1 MVKCAQYIWDNIII
15 ADEINTTKQYAKMAQ
30 CGVDLS
36 VRSISKFTD
45 MGYTLKDKTFAAP
58 TDEKIEK
65 TVTLTPK
72 GKEVTGYKLKPGTY
86 EIELN
91 EGCKLGPNDTAMII
105 VRSSLNR
112 CAVSAYSGL
121 YDPGFNTQDGDKICP
136 MHLRITVDNPYGFFV
151 EENARVAQ
159 IIIFENEDTKMYL
172 GQWQGGKTIS
182 KLI

>member
-36 VRSISKFTD
+36 VRSVSKFAT
-45 MGYTLKDKTFAAP
+45 MGFTLKDKTFAALAG
-58 TDEKIEK
+58 KKVEK
-65 TVTLTPK
+65 TSILTPN
-72 GKEVTGYKLKPGTY
+72 GKETTGYKLEPGTY

-112 CAVSAYSGL
+112 CGVSVYSGL
-121 YDPGFNTQDGDKICP
+121 YDPGFNTQDGDKISP
-136 MHLRITVDNPYGFFV
+136 MHLRVTVDNPYGFFL

-159 IIIFENEDTKMYL
+159 IVIFENEDTEMYL
-172 GQWQGGKTIS
+172 GQWQGGKTVS
-182 KLI
+182 KLV

>member
-15 ADEINTTKQYAKMAQ
+15 ADEVNTTKQYAKMAQ

-36 VRSISKFTD
+36 VRSVSKFTF
-45 MGYTLKDKTFAAP
+45 MGFTLKDKTFAAP
-58 TDEKIEK
+58 TEKIEK
-65 TVTLTPK
+65 QVMRTPK
-72 GKEVTGYKLKPGTY
+72 GEDVIGYYLEPGATY
-86 EIELN
+86 ELELN
-91 EGCKLGPNDTAMII
+91 EGCKLGPNDTAMIV

-121 YDPGFNTQDGDKICP
+121 YDAGFNTQDENNIYP
-136 MHLRITVDNPYGFFV
+136 MHLRIKVDNPHGFFL

-159 IIIFENEDTKMYL
+159 IVVFENEDTELYQ
-172 GQWQGGKTIS
+172 GQWQGGKTVS

>member
-15 ADEINTTKQYAKMAQ
+15 ADEVNTTRQYAKMAQ

-36 VRSISKFTD
+36 VRSVSKFAT
-45 MGYTLKDKTFAAP
+45 MGFTLKDKTFAALA
-58 TDEKIEK
+58 DKKVEKISI
-65 TVTLTPK
+65 LTPN
-72 GKEVTGYKLKPGTY
+72 GKETTGYKLEPGTY
-86 EIELN
+86 ELELN
-91 EGCKLGPNDTAMII
+91 EGCRLGPNDTAMIV

-121 YDPGFNTQDGDKICP
+121 YDPGFNTQDGDKIYP
-136 MHLRITVDNPYGFFV
+136 MHLRITVDNPYGFFL

-159 IIIFENEDTKMYL
+159 IIIFENENTETYQ
-172 GQWQGGKTIS
+172 GQWQGGKTVS